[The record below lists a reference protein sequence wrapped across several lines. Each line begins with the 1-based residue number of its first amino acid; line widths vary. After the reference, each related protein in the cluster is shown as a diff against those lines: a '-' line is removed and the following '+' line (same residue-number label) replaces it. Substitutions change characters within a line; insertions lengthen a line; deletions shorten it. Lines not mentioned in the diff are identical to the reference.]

1 MAVTIER
8 NGYGWVSSEVSRE
21 LIHLIFPRY
30 PAVDECHPLPQWVK
44 EKLAVNHGK

>member
-21 LIHLIFPRY
+21 LLHLIFPGY
-30 PAVDECHPLPQWVK
+30 PALEERHALPQWVK
-44 EKLAVNHGK
+44 EKLAGDHGK